1 LSLDLVDLPN
11 LDPTVMKKAKGNDSF
26 AQLDI
31 GESFS
36 FSI

>member
-1 LSLDLVDLPN
+1 MPD
-11 LDPTVMKKAKGNDSF
+11 LDPNVMKKAEEGDSF